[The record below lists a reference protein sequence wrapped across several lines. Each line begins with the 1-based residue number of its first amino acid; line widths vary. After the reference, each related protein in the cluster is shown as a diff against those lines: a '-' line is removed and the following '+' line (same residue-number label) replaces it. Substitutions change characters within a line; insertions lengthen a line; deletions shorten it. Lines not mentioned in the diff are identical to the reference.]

1 MLPGPKPMGAVEP
14 CFLPDPTVCVC
25 TSACQAPKLA
35 CPSPLLAV
43 TLDLNLLKAS
53 VLTFGLG
60 SSSGGHGSPP
70 GYPPALCMLSVPS
83 FLTWKGEGVGGDT
96 CVPAHL

>member
-1 MLPGPKPMGAVEP
+1 MGAVEP
-14 CFLPDPTVCVC
+14 CFLSDPTACVC
-25 TSACQAPKLA
+25 TSAYQAPKLA

-53 VLTFGLG
+53 VLMFGLD

-70 GYPPALCMLSVPS
+70 GYPPGTLHAPRS